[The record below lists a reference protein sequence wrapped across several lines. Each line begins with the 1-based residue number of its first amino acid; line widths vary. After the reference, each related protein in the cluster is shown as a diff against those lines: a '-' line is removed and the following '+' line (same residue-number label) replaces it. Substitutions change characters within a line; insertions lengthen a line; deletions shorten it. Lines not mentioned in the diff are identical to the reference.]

1 MYLYSYFSNRKQC
14 ICINNVHSSSQNV
27 ISSVPQ
33 GFIVVPTLFNCFFND
48 FFYFIDKATVH
59 SFADD
64 NSLNAFESNIKNLKL
79 ILESESKAA
88 ISWFQSNE
96 IIVNPEKFQC
106 IMIDKKKQDHT
117 AEYISIYQK
126 NKNFI
131 FSKTFRSTR
140 R

>member
-1 MYLYSYFSNRKQC
+1 MYLYSYFSNRNQC
-14 ICINNVHSSSQNV
+14 ICINNVHSSFQNV

-59 SFADD
+59 NFADD
-64 NSLNAFESNIKNLKL
+64 NSLSAFESNITNLKL
-79 ILESESKAA
+79 IQESESKAA

-96 IIVNPEKFQC
+96 IIVNPGKFQC
-106 IMIDKKKQDHT
+106 IIIDKKKQDHT